1 MDHAVDRR
9 LLIATARADFL
20 EGAGS
25 ELRGVPDHIAASW
38 RRSASRGV
46 RPGEVRST
54 YYDDLDLGSRLM
66 HSARPV
72 LERLAGQLDGIPM
85 CVALTDNQ
93 ARLLARRDTSS
104 WVGRLLD
111 RVSFAQGFDFAEG
124 QVGTNGVGTVLEF
137 GESMYVVGAEHF
149 VENLHAFACAGAPI
163 RDPFTGRIE
172 GVLDIS
178 CLADHAT
185 PIMHSLVRSSAAEIE
200 RNLLMDRNQAQQA
213 LFDAYTRVDARS
225 RDAVLAVGPR
235 VVMANPVMHGL
246 VDHGDLT
253 ALCDH
258 VRFVV
263 GHRPTVD
270 DRLELPSGRA
280 VRLRGSTIAVGA
292 EIAGMVAVVSL
303 LHEAGEPPAP
313 TAPAVRPA
321 GGDPAG
327 PASPAPIGAAAGPGI
342 GSHGTAGTPGT
353 AGAGGCAG
361 AVSTSPAWRAAAT
374 TVERGLRD
382 GRRTLVLGEPGSG
395 RTSLLMDLFA
405 GIRPGGRVVVLT
417 PDAVRQDPAAAAA
430 RLRLPGPDL
439 PVLRDVDRLPPAAVR
454 SLIDALA
461 GAPPVPAP
469 LAATATPD
477 WATADEPLLALFDA
491 SATVPPLRAR
501 TGDLGDLTTRLLAR
515 IAPHRDVR
523 LSPEVMRV
531 LARHDW
537 PGNVSELAD
546 ALAAALHRRP
556 VGRIEVGDLPASC
569 QSTPRAELRTVDRV
583 ERDAIVGALRDS
595 GGNRVAAAAAL
606 GLARSTLYRK
616 IRQYGITT

>member
-1 MDHAVDRR
+1 MDDAVDRR

-20 EGAGS
+20 EGAAS
-25 ELRGVPDHIAASW
+25 DLRGVPDHIAASW

-46 RPGEVRST
+46 RPGEVSST

-66 HSARPV
+66 YSARPV

-149 VENLHAFACAGAPI
+149 VENLHSFACAGAPI

-178 CLADHAT
+178 CLTDHAT

-200 RNLLMDRNQAQQA
+200 RNLLMDRNLVQQA

-225 RDAVLAVGPR
+225 RDAVLAIGPR
-235 VVMANPVMHGL
+235 VVMSNPAMHSM
-246 VDHGDLT
+246 VDHHDLT

-263 GHRPTVD
+263 GRRPTVD
-270 DRLELPSGRA
+270 DRLELPSGLA
-280 VRLRGSTIAVGA
+280 VRLRGSTIAVGD
-292 EIAGMVAVVSL
+292 EVAGMVAVVSIVPD
-303 LHEAGEPPAP
+303 AGGSCIARAITVPPAP
-313 TAPAVRPA
+313 GVTGATAA
-321 GGDPAG
+321 
-327 PASPAPIGAAAGPGI
+327 
-342 GSHGTAGTPGT
+342 TPM
-353 AGAGGCAG
+353 GAGRASTIS
-361 AVSTSPAWRAAAT
+361 ASTVSTSTSSAWRAAAG
-374 TVERGLRD
+374 TVERALRD
-382 GRRTLVLGEPGSG
+382 GGRTLVLGEPGSG
-395 RTSLLMDLFA
+395 RAMLLADLYA
-405 GIRPGGRVVVLT
+405 AIRPPGLVDMVT
-417 PDAVRQDPAAAAA
+417 AEAVRAAPAAVAAQVA
-430 RLRLPGPDL
+430 TPGDTL
-439 PVLRDVDRLPPAAVR
+439 YVLRDVDRLPPAVVDT
-454 SLIDALA
+454 LIAALA
-461 GAPPVPAP
+461 GAPTVAP
-469 LAATATPD
+469 LAATAAPD
-477 WATADEPLLALFDA
+477 WAATDQPLLALFAA
-491 SATVPPLRAR
+491 SATVPPLRNR
-501 TGDLGDLTTRLLAR
+501 IGDLGDLTTRLLTR

-523 LSPEVMRV
+523 LGPEVMRV

-537 PGNVSELAD
+537 PGNVSELAA
-546 ALAAALHRRP
+546 ALTAALHRRP

-569 QSTPRAELRTVDRV
+569 QSAPRMELRAVDRV

-595 GGNRVAAAAAL
+595 GGNRVAAATAL

>member
-25 ELRGVPDHIAASW
+25 ELHGVPDHIAASW

-72 LERLAGQLDGIPM
+72 LERLAGQLDDIPM

-200 RNLLMDRNQAQQA
+200 RNLLMDRNLAQQA

-225 RDAVLAVGPR
+225 RDAVLAIGPR
-235 VVMANPVMHGL
+235 VVMANPALHGL
-246 VDHGDLT
+246 VDHEDLT

-280 VRLRGSTIAVGA
+280 IRLRGSTIAVGA

-303 LHEAGEPPAP
+303 LQEAGEPAAP
-313 TAPAVRPA
+313 VDRPV

-327 PASPAPIGAAAGPGI
+327 SSSPGPGPAGAGPVGAGVPASEIGSRGTAGPIGAA
-342 GSHGTAGTPGT
+342 
-353 AGAGGCAG
+353 
-361 AVSTSPAWRAAAT
+361 STSPAWRAAAI
-374 TVERGLRD
+374 TVDRGLRD

-395 RTSLLMDLFA
+395 RASLLLDLFA
-405 GIRPGGRVVVLT
+405 AIRPGARVAILT
-417 PDAVRQDPAAAAA
+417 PDVVQQDPAGTAE
-430 RLRLPGPDL
+430 RLRHPGPDL
-439 PVLRDVDRLPPAAVR
+439 PVLRDVDRLSPAVVRTLAAALGAVPPG
-454 SLIDALA
+454 S
-461 GAPPVPAP
+461 APV
-469 LAATATPD
+469 AATATPE
-477 WATADEPLLALFDA
+477 WPAAGEPLLTLFEA

-501 TGDLGDLTTRLLAR
+501 TGDLGDLTARLLAR

-537 PGNVSELAD
+537 PGNVSELD
-546 ALAAALHRRP
+546 EALAAALHRRP

-569 QSTPRAELRTVDRV
+569 QSTPRAELRPVDRV